1 MSDSQEE
8 SFSEYS
14 SSSSDGT
21 SSDDGSVSDASTIAW
36 DEDSEPVFENSSY
49 NIAVQPVKNVPNL
62 QGAND
67 PWVLTTDETSD
78 NNDFDFDEC
87 AVTGIKHVIGCET
100 PRNFF
105 DRNGSK
111 LQKRLQFG

>member
-36 DEDSEPVFENSSY
+36 DEDSEPDFENSSY
-49 NIAVQPVKNVPNL
+49 NIAVEPVKNVPNL

-78 NNDFDFDEC
+78 NNDFDFDER
-87 AVTGIKHVIGCET
+87 AVTGIKHCHWM
-100 PRNFF
+100 
-105 DRNGSK
+105 
-111 LQKRLQFG
+111 

>member
-8 SFSEYS
+8 SFREYSS

-36 DEDSEPVFENSSY
+36 EEDSEPDFENLLY

-62 QGAND
+62 QGAKD
-67 PWVLTTDETSD
+67 PWVLTTDET
-78 NNDFDFDEC
+78 
-87 AVTGIKHVIGCET
+87 GM
-100 PRNFF
+100 
-105 DRNGSK
+105 
-111 LQKRLQFG
+111 